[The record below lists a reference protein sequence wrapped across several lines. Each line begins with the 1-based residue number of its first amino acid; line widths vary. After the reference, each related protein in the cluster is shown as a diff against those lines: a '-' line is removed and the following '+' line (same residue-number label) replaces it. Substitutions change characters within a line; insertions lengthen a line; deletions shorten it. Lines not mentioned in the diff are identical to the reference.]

1 MRVQKILPFTVV
13 ENCQCCRSTFRKLQ
27 VFVGGCKI
35 HLGNTY
41 GSRAPGYMYNGQD
54 MPIIRVI
61 YVLESAEAGERWQP
75 LGYQQVRVPLL
86 FFFSSY
92 SLLKGD
98 FLSSFAFILT
108 KTPIDPLLALI

>member
-1 MRVQKILPFTVV
+1 
-13 ENCQCCRSTFRKLQ
+13 
-27 VFVGGCKI
+27 
-35 HLGNTY
+35 
-41 GSRAPGYMYNGQD
+41 MYNGQD

-75 LGYQQVRVPLL
+75 LGYQQVCAVRVPL
-86 FFFSSY
+86 FFSSY

-108 KTPIDPLLALI
+108 KTPIDPLLVLI